1 MIYNHKKIEDKWRK
15 KWREKG
21 VYKVDLKNPK
31 KKFYNLMMFPY
42 PSAEGLHV
50 GNMYAFTG
58 ADLYGRFKAMQGN
71 EVFEPIGLDGFG
83 IHSEN
88 YAIKI
93 GKHPAEQAKIS
104 EKRYY
109 EQLERI
115 GNRFNW
121 DNRLETYDPEY
132 YKWTQWLF
140 IQMFKQGLAY
150 RKKSL
155 VNWCPSCKTVLAD
168 EQVEGGVCERCKQ
181 ETEKKETYQW
191 FFKITDYA
199 QRLLDNIDKIDW
211 PEKIKTAQRN
221 WIGRKEGIDITYKIK
236 GLKEI
241 VTCFTTT
248 PVNWGASFIVISPEY
263 KVVEKIVK
271 GKIKVKKKEVD
282 EVKKYVETALKKT
295 DQQRLAEEKKKTGVF
310 TGLYAIN
317 QVTKEEMPVWVADF
331 VLGQVGTGAVQ
342 GCPGHDVR
350 DFEFAKKYGIKIP
363 RVVMGPDGD
372 KSEIDSVDK
381 VIVSGMPGKM
391 VNSEFLNGVEFAEA
405 MQKTMDYFEE
415 KGWGKRVISYHLRDW
430 CISRQR
436 YWGPPIPMMECGKC
450 GWVPEKEENLPVK
463 LPMVKEYKPTG
474 DGKSPLEKASKDWL
488 ETKCSKCGGKAK
500 RETDVS
506 DTFLDSAWYFLRY
519 PSVKSDKQVFDKE
532 LAKKWLP
539 VDAYIGG
546 AEHAV
551 LHLMYSRF
559 VTMALKDWGYLN
571 FEEPFPFLYGH
582 GLIIKDGAKM
592 SKSRGNVVIPDEY
605 IDKHGVDAL
614 RMYLMFIGPYD
625 HGGDFKDTGMIGM
638 KKFLERVWR
647 LVEKPGKVKNEK
659 QLRNLQHK
667 TVKIVTKAME
677 KLRYNVGIAR
687 LMEYVN
693 GLQEAGVDKEALE
706 ALVLMLAPVA
716 PYVAEEMWGKLGG
729 KFSVHQQ
736 GWPKYDEALAKG
748 KKVTVVVQVNGK
760 LRGRLEVGRDEA
772 EDKEKMV
779 GMAKKDERV
788 GKFVKGK
795 KVVKEVFVKGKLVNL
810 VVK

>member
-1 MIYNHKKIEDKWRK
+1 
-15 KWREKG
+15 
-21 VYKVDLKNPK
+21 
-31 KKFYNLMMFPY
+31 
-42 PSAEGLHV
+42 
-50 GNMYAFTG
+50 
-58 ADLYGRFKAMQGN
+58 
-71 EVFEPIGLDGFG
+71 
-83 IHSEN
+83 
-88 YAIKI
+88 
-93 GKHPAEQAKIS
+93 
-104 EKRYY
+104 
-109 EQLERI
+109 
-115 GNRFNW
+115 
-121 DNRLETYDPEY
+121 
-132 YKWTQWLF
+132 
-140 IQMFKQGLAY
+140 
-150 RKKSL
+150 
-155 VNWCPSCKTVLAD
+155 
-168 EQVEGGVCERCKQ
+168 
-181 ETEKKETYQW
+181 
-191 FFKITDYA
+191 
-199 QRLLDNIDKIDW
+199 
-211 PEKIKTAQRN
+211 
-221 WIGRKEGIDITYKIK
+221 
-236 GLKEI
+236 
-241 VTCFTTT
+241 
-248 PVNWGASFIVISPEY
+248 
-263 KVVEKIVK
+263 
-271 GKIKVKKKEVD
+271 
-282 EVKKYVETALKKT
+282 
-295 DQQRLAEEKKKTGVF
+295 
-310 TGLYAIN
+310 
-317 QVTKEEMPVWVADF
+317 
-331 VLGQVGTGAVQ
+331 
-342 GCPGHDVR
+342 
-350 DFEFAKKYGIKIP
+350 
-363 RVVMGPDGD
+363 
-372 KSEIDSVDK
+372 
-381 VIVSGMPGKM
+381 
-391 VNSEFLNGVEFAEA
+391 
-405 MQKTMDYFEE
+405 
-415 KGWGKRVISYHLRDW
+415 
-430 CISRQR
+430 
-436 YWGPPIPMMECGKC
+436 
-450 GWVPEKEENLPVK
+450 
-463 LPMVKEYKPTG
+463 
-474 DGKSPLEKASKDWL
+474 
-488 ETKCSKCGGKAK
+488 
-500 RETDVS
+500 
-506 DTFLDSAWYFLRY
+506 
-519 PSVKSDKQVFDKE
+519 VKSDKQVFDKE